1 MSYLEQAIET
11 VEDLKLPYNVQKRLL
26 EILDY
31 YNDDINE
38 YERECLLCDKE
49 DREYERKNNDR

>member
-1 MSYLEQAIET
+1 MYKKDYARNFT
-11 VEDLKLPYNVQKRLL
+11 
-26 EILDY
+26 Y

-49 DREYERKNNDR
+49 DREYERKNDDITMV